1 MSRNG
6 RNGNRQGGRQRND
19 GHPTRHGP
27 GRPQRPAPWW
37 RERVTLGCL
46 TAGTAGALALGASAA
61 LARSGLWHRVGLFAF
76 FCVELAI
83 LQIIPVRL
91 AHDDEGEDLALD
103 EAFFVPMAMLLTP
116 FETILALGV
125 SIAAGQVFKR
135 SPPLKAVFN
144 VGQALVSAAVGL
156 VVFRAVRA
164 GAPGGSPRTIAA
176 AAAGGLAYAV
186 ASSLAVAG
194 IIAVVRRQPL
204 RLTLFRGAGL
214 RAATWGG
221 SISFG
226 IMVFLAITR
235 SAWAVLIT
243 VAPIVALQ
251 AGYSSASG
259 QRRERRRAE
268 DLFAASTSVRLG
280 NDVADIL
287 ERFRSASVCL
297 LEAQTAALG
306 HPATVAAAGALRTS
320 VGTDLVLD
328 VVRARGQR
336 AWTDRDRQ
344 LAGTL
349 AEVAA
354 TTVEKVRL
362 FEEIKRQT
370 LFDALTGLPNQVLF
384 EDRVT
389 HTISQ
394 AGRNGSR
401 AAIAY
406 LDLDTFK
413 RINDSLGHAA
423 GNEVLKAAAL
433 RLSQATRASDT
444 VARMS
449 GDEFVLLLPTVRSPD
464 DAAGV
469 GQKLVDAFREPF
481 HVAGQRVFCTAS
493 VGIALYPDHATQYGS
508 LLQKS
513 DLALYEAKIRGRGTW
528 RLYTTSMSA
537 LTDARVSLEADLRA
551 ALEGDEFRLMYQ
563 PQIDLTTGVV
573 VGAEALVRW
582 QHPTQG
588 LLTPGRFIPLAED
601 LGLIRL
607 IDRWVLRTACEKAQA
622 WRSTG
627 FPALR
632 IAINL
637 SGAELGAHGLAASIL
652 ATIDAHEVPAS
663 QLELEVTESVAVQD
677 GPATRLVLQELR
689 DHGVGVAIDDFGTG
703 HSTLARLGT
712 FPIDVLKIDKSFIDP
727 IGGASPEAPM
737 VLAIIAMAHSL
748 NLQVVA
754 EGVENVEQ
762 LSFLRANGC
771 DRAQGYFVGRP
782 VPAAELEVLV
792 LESSGAG

>member
-1 MSRNG
+1 
-6 RNGNRQGGRQRND
+6 
-19 GHPTRHGP
+19 
-27 GRPQRPAPWW
+27 
-37 RERVTLGCL
+37 
-46 TAGTAGALALGASAA
+46 
-61 LARSGLWHRVGLFAF
+61 
-76 FCVELAI
+76 
-83 LQIIPVRL
+83 
-91 AHDDEGEDLALD
+91 
-103 EAFFVPMAMLLTP
+103 
-116 FETILALGV
+116 
-125 SIAAGQVFKR
+125 
-135 SPPLKAVFN
+135 
-144 VGQALVSAAVGL
+144 
-156 VVFRAVRA
+156 VRA
-164 GAPGGSPRTIAA
+164 GAPDGSARTIAA
-176 AAAGGLAYAV
+176 AAAGGAAYAV

-194 IIAVVRRQPL
+194 IIAVARRKPL
-204 RLTLFRGAGL
+204 RVALFTGAGL

-226 IMVFLAITR
+226 IMVFLATTR
-235 SAWAVLIT
+235 SVWAVLIT
-243 VAPIVALQ
+243 VPPIIALQ
-251 AGYSSASG
+251 AGYASAAG

-268 DLFAASTSVRLG
+268 DLYGASASVRSG

-287 ERFRSASVCL
+287 DRLRSAAIHL
-297 LEAQTAALG
+297 LDAHTARLG
-306 HPATVAAAGALRTS
+306 PPGTVAPPGALRTA
-320 VGTDLVLD
+320 VGTESVLD
-328 VVRARGQR
+328 VVRAGGRR
-336 AWTDRDRQ
+336 PWTDRDLQVAR
-344 LAGTL
+344 TL

-354 TTVEKVRL
+354 TAVEKVRL

-370 LFDALTGLPNQVLF
+370 LYDALTGLPNQVLF

-389 HTISQ
+389 HAIAQ
-394 AGRNGSR
+394 AGRGNSQG
-401 AAIAY
+401 AIAY
-406 LDLDTFK
+406 LDLDNFK

-423 GNEVLKAAAL
+423 GNQVLEAAGQ
-433 RLSQATRASDT
+433 RLAQATRASDT

-449 GDEFVLLLPTVRSPD
+449 GDEFVLLLPSVRSPE

-481 HVAGQRVFCTAS
+481 HVAGQRVFCSAS

-551 ALEGDEFRLMYQ
+551 ALEGDEFRLLYQ
-563 PQIDLTTGVV
+563 PQIDLTTGMV

-588 LLTPGRFIPLAED
+588 LLSPGRFIPLAED

-607 IDRWVLRTACEKAQA
+607 IDRWVLRTACEKARA
-622 WRSTG
+622 WRAAD

-632 IAINL
+632 ISVNL
-637 SGAELGAHGLAASIL
+637 SGAELGHHGLAASIL
-652 ATIDAHEVPAS
+652 ATIDAHDVPAS

-677 GPATRLVLQELR
+677 GPATRIVLQELR
-689 DHGVGVAIDDFGTG
+689 DQGVGVAIDDFGTG
-703 HSTLARLGT
+703 HSTLARLGS

-727 IGGASPEAPM
+727 IAGPSPQAPM

-754 EGVENVEQ
+754 EGVESREQ
-762 LSFLRANGC
+762 LSFLRNHGC
-771 DRAQGYFVGRP
+771 DRAQGYFVGPP

-792 LESSGAG
+792 LESSGR

>member
-1 MSRNG
+1 
-6 RNGNRQGGRQRND
+6 
-19 GHPTRHGP
+19 
-27 GRPQRPAPWW
+27 
-37 RERVTLGCL
+37 
-46 TAGTAGALALGASAA
+46 
-61 LARSGLWHRVGLFAF
+61 
-76 FCVELAI
+76 
-83 LQIIPVRL
+83 
-91 AHDDEGEDLALD
+91 
-103 EAFFVPMAMLLTP
+103 MAMLLTP

-125 SIAAGQVFKR
+125 SIAAGQAFKR
-135 SPPLKAVFN
+135 SPPLKALFN
-144 VGQALVSAAVGL
+144 VGQSLVSAALGL
-156 VVFRAVRA
+156 AVFEAVRA
-164 GAPGGSPRTIAA
+164 AAPDGSVRTIAA
-176 AAAGGLAYAV
+176 AAAGGVTYAV

-194 IIAVVRRQPL
+194 IIAVARRQPL
-204 RLTLFRGAGL
+204 RLPLFRGAGL

-226 IMVFLAITR
+226 IMVFLSVTR

-268 DLFAASTSVRLG
+268 NLYTASTSVRSG

-287 ERFRSASVCL
+287 DRLRSTSVHL
-297 LEAQTAALG
+297 LEAQTADLR
-306 HPATVAAAGALRTS
+306 HPATLAVSGALRTN
-320 VGTDLVLD
+320 VGTEFVLD
-328 VVRARGQR
+328 VLRARGQH
-336 AWTDRDRQ
+336 AWTQRDRQ
-344 LAGTL
+344 LARTL

-370 LFDALTGLPNQVLF
+370 LYDALTGLPNQVLF

-389 HTISQ
+389 HAIAQ
-394 AGRNGSR
+394 AGRSSSR

-406 LDLDTFK
+406 LDLDNFK
-413 RINDSLGHAA
+413 RINDTLGHAA
-423 GNEVLKAAAL
+423 GNEVLKAAAV

-481 HVAGQRVFCTAS
+481 HVVGQRVFCSAS

-563 PQIDLTTGVV
+563 PQVDLSTGMV

-607 IDRWVLRTACEKAQA
+607 IDRWVLRTACEKARA
-622 WRSTG
+622 WRSSG
-627 FPALR
+627 FPSLR
-632 IAINL
+632 ISVNL
-637 SGAELGAHGLAASIL
+637 SGAELGYHGLAASIL
-652 ATIDAHEVPAS
+652 AVIDDHDVPAS

-703 HSTLARLGT
+703 HSTLARLGS
-712 FPIDVLKIDKSFIDP
+712 FPIDVLKIDKSLIDP
-727 IGGASPEAPM
+727 IAGPSPEAPM

-754 EGVENVEQ
+754 EGVESVEQ

-771 DRAQGYFVGRP
+771 DRAQGYYVGRP
-782 VPAAELEVLV
+782 LPAAELEVLV
-792 LESSGAG
+792 LESSGR